1 MKIRVLA
8 AGALS
13 ILGGAFCS
21 HAAFGQ
27 NEAVAQALFD
37 EGKRLN
43 DQGKA
48 HEACLKFAA
57 SQREEPAL
65 GTLLRLAICDE
76 EDGRKAK
83 AWAEF
88 RDAAAQA
95 ERRQEKGR
103 AIFAKEHASLL
114 EGTLHWITIT
124 MAAPPPDLRLKLDG
138 GDIDAAVLGTPMA
151 LDPGDHSFEASAR
164 GKRTWACRLSV
175 ARAGR
180 EWLDIPSLVED
191 RPLPVADERRRQETS
206 PLPSSSGL
214 PDDSTTKRTVA
225 FAAGA
230 TGIALLGVA
239 TALQVTALS
248 YDDKSRRPAPG
259 QDPQALYDKASS
271 NQTYAEVA
279 GVLGTVGV
287 ASSLFL
293 LLVPWPRS
301 WQGSGNSSFLDLTLH
316 ADARGA
322 AVALKGSFQ

>member
-21 HAAFGQ
+21 HAALGQ

-76 EDGRKAK
+76 EDGKKAK

-95 ERRQEKGR
+95 ERRQEKERASFAKGR
-103 AIFAKEHASLL
+103 ASAL
-114 EGTLHWITIT
+114 EGNLHWITVT

-138 GDIDAAVLGTPMA
+138 GDVDAALLGTPLA
-151 LDPGDHSFEASAR
+151 LDPGDHSFEASAH

-175 ARAGR
+175 APRPGR
-180 EWLDIPSLVED
+180 EWLDVPSLV
-191 RPLPVADERRRQETS
+191 DERPRDERPRQETS
-206 PLPSSSGL
+206 PLASSPGL
-214 PDDSTTKRTVA
+214 PDHSATKQTVA
-225 FAAGA
+225 FVAGA
-230 TGIALLGVA
+230 TGIVLLGVA

-248 YDDKSRRPAPG
+248 YDDKSRHPAPG
-259 QDPQALYDKASS
+259 RDPQALYDKASS